1 MNVPHCVAD
10 AQPGSQPDVPIH
22 GFYLASVGAARRL
35 PYSLGRMPI
44 GEANVNRPNS

>member
-35 PYSLGRMPI
+35 PYPLGI
-44 GEANVNRPNS
+44 RPRGVADHT